1 PAHGEEKEDQEQQR
15 VAALVGSAR
24 MKRAAAGPLFVF
36 AFALLFSLA
45 WVDAAENCQRPEGW
59 GRAGYPRHGWRG

>member
-1 PAHGEEKEDQEQQR
+1 GRCARGFCAHEKS
-15 VAALVGSAR
+15 GH
-24 MKRAAAGPLFVF
+24 RAAFVFAFAF